1 MCFQWQTKA
10 SALIIF
16 GEGKGISQLIKVYIA
31 RHGETTWNA
40 EMRVQGRSDSCLT
53 AHGHAQSLALLKQ
66 LRDRPLSAI
75 YSSTLRRSIQTA
87 QPLSQ
92 HFNLPIQK
100 RSELDELAFGILE
113 GKQLS
118 HLDEGERAEW
128 ERFRAHRFTYR
139 IPGAEN
145 YTDVAQRLR
154 PFEEAILQKHRGEE
168 ILVVGHRGVNRMLIG
183 LLLEMQLEEA
193 VKIEQTNDCIYL
205 IQRNDETTVFHMM
218 DGKNGQGLLFEGQ
231 RIVL

>member
-1 MCFQWQTKA
+1 M
-10 SALIIF
+10 
-16 GEGKGISQLIKVYIA
+16 IKIYIA
-31 RHGETTWNA
+31 RHGETAWNA
-40 EMRVQGRSDSCLT
+40 EMRIQGRSDSCLT
-53 AHGHAQSLALLKQ
+53 AQGHAQSLALLKQ

-75 YSSTLRRSIQTA
+75 YASTLQRSIQTA
-87 QPLSQ
+87 QALSQ

-128 ERFRAHRFTYR
+128 ERFRANRLTYR

-145 YTDVAQRLR
+145 YTDVAHRVR

-168 ILVVGHRGVNRMLIG
+168 ILIVGHRGVNRMLIG
-183 LLLEMQLEEA
+183 LFLEMRLEEA
-193 VKIEQTNDCIYL
+193 VKIEQANDCVYL
-205 IQRNDETTVFHMM
+205 IQRNGETTVFHLI
-218 DGKNGQGLLFEGQ
+218 DGKNREGLLFEGQ